1 MFWSVSPSNLI
12 KNKTIITE
20 KLHNDAEL
28 KDNCYQIVLELKFCN
43 NLLFFFL
50 ISLSIAELFR
60 DFLEA
65 VHTQMDIN
73 IVYLPTWKFV
83 FDFQMQHLLFTS
95 LLFKTLC
102 SNQIVNKTKFK
113 SMGLE
118 NNGENIFDAETF
130 FDNDNLL
137 MIVFWKEKY
146 FFGFLLLRTRQFSFS
161 QVFFP
166 IHRKWAMMS

>member
-1 MFWSVSPSNLI
+1 MLSNCLRI
-12 KNKTIITE
+12 KILQQFTI
-20 KLHNDAEL
+20 
-28 KDNCYQIVLELKFCN
+28 
-43 NLLFFFL
+43 FL
-50 ISLSIAELFR
+50 SYLSLSIAELFR

-118 NNGENIFDAETF
+118 NNGENIFDAKDFLIMTIYWCQYF
-130 FDNDNLL
+130 KKKNIFL
-137 MIVFWKEKY
+137 VFCY
-146 FFGFLLLRTRQFSFS
+146 FVPLNFPFHKF
-161 QVFFP
+161 FFP
-166 IHRKWAMMS
+166 FIESGQWWAS

>member
-1 MFWSVSPSNLI
+1 MRALQLFWSISPSNLI
-12 KNKTIITE
+12 KNKTIITD

-28 KDNCYQIVLELKFCN
+28 KDIDNCYQIVLEIKFCN

-73 IVYLPTWKFV
+73 IVYLPTWKFM

-118 NNGENIFDAETF
+118 NNGENIFEAQKKFEYD
-130 FDNDNLL
+130 
-137 MIVFWKEKY
+137 I
-146 FFGFLLLRTRQFSFS
+146 
-161 QVFFP
+161 
-166 IHRKWAMMS
+166 

>member
-1 MFWSVSPSNLI
+1 MAYRVEIP
-12 KNKTIITE
+12 
-20 KLHNDAEL
+20 
-28 KDNCYQIVLELKFCN
+28 DNCYQIVLDLKFCN

-60 DFLEA
+60 DFLVA

-118 NNGENIFDAETF
+118 NNGENIFDAKIFLIMTIYWCQYF
-130 FDNDNLL
+130 KKKN
-137 MIVFWKEKY
+137 IFWFSATSY
-146 FFGFLLLRTRQFSFS
+146 PSIFLFTSLFSHS
-161 QVFFP
+161 
-166 IHRKWAMMS
+166 

>member
-1 MFWSVSPSNLI
+1 M
-12 KNKTIITE
+12 
-20 KLHNDAEL
+20 
-28 KDNCYQIVLELKFCN
+28 LEIKFCN

-118 NNGENIFDAETF
+118 NNGENIFDAKDFLIMTIYWCQYFKKKNF
-130 FDNDNLL
+130 F
-137 MIVFWKEKY
+137 FWFSATY
-146 FFGFLLLRTRQFSFS
+146 TPQFSFS